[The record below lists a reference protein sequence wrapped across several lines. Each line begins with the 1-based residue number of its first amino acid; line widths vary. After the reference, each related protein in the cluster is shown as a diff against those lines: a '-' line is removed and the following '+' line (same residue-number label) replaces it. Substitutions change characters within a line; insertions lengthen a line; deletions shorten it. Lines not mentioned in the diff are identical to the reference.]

1 MVIFLYV
8 APNSTIK
15 FLSGVSI
22 NNTYNDTLYF
32 QSETAQYGIFNSYAR
47 YTLTAQS
54 YARVDGQTGI
64 LRVNLTPEQLF
75 GCNYIMFQN
84 TSFGSKWF
92 YAFITK
98 VEYRSNETSFVSFD
112 LDEMQTW
119 YFDYTVNECFIE
131 REHSLTDNPGDNLV
145 PENVET
151 GEYMSTGYDKMIPA
165 GLGINPNVM
174 IVFGCTFGYVPSGG
188 TPAAR
193 FPDYTGGANNG
204 IFSGLALHAFSTVAD
219 AVDFVTQV
227 VADKKLSGIICCY
240 MMYGT
245 FFDDQH
251 PGVITPSL
259 TAYQASLS
267 VTKPTA
273 FPGMTGY
280 TVKCKKL
287 LTAPYIQLYVT
298 NNQGN
303 ASVFP
308 FEYFSDDSLRFDLWG
323 SCAPDPAVFAVP
335 YNYKNVSGDNWDE
348 KMILKGFPVCAFNV
362 DSFKAWLAQSGSAL
376 AVSNMSSAL
385 SASISTASG
394 NPGAALGFAAGVAST
409 LQQAYI
415 HDIQPPQSHG
425 NVSGNVLYSA
435 GLLNFSY
442 CIKYIRPEFVRIID
456 DYFNKFG
463 YATHRVKTPNIGT
476 RPHWNYVQTK
486 GCSIRGNVPADT
498 ARNICNIYDAGI
510 TFWKN
515 GSEVGNYQLDNSPVN
530 EP

>member
-15 FLSGVSI
+15 FLSGVPI

-32 QSETAQYGIFNSYAR
+32 QSDTAQYGIFNSYAR

-75 GCNYIMFQN
+75 GCNYLMFQN
-84 TSFGSKWF
+84 TSFGTKWF

-98 VEYRSNETSFVSFD
+98 VEYRSNETSFVSFE

-151 GEYMSTGYDKMIPA
+151 GEYMVTPLKNMLVDNLGVQRSFCIVVMATFNYNSADPADPTNFKDFTGTAY
-165 GLGINPNVM
+165 
-174 IVFGCTFGYVPSGG
+174 
-188 TPAAR
+188 
-193 FPDYTGGANNG
+193 NG
-204 IFSGLALHAFSTVAD
+204 IYSGVRLFKFTSISGVNGVNAFLTACAD
-219 AVDFVTQV
+219 A
-227 VADKKLSGIICCY
+227 KKLSGIIGMF
-240 MMYGT
+240 MMYNDLFT
-245 FFDDQH
+245 
-251 PGVITPSL
+251 
-259 TAYQASLS
+259 TASDSVLPNLQGLDCPLD
-267 VTKPTA
+267 VTKPTTIN
-273 FPGMTGY
+273 G
-280 TVKCKKL
+280 VSVRNKKL

-298 NNQGN
+298 DNQGN
-303 ASVFP
+303 GIAFP
-308 FEYFSDDSLRFDLWG
+308 FEYFSSQAISFSAWG
-323 SCAPDPAVFAVP
+323 NTSADPAVVFVP
-335 YNYKNVSGDNWDE
+335 NNYKGAASNWDE
-348 KMILKGFPVCAFNV
+348 KIILKGFPVCAYNT
-362 DSFKAWLAQSGSAL
+362 DSYKAWLAQSGSAL
-376 AVSNMSSAL
+376 AVSNL
-385 SASISTASG
+385 SAAMSAGVGVASG
-394 NPGAALGFAAGVAST
+394 NPGAALGLVGAVAST
-409 LQQAYI
+409 VQQIYQHSI
-415 HDIQPPQSHG
+415 MPPQSHG
-425 NVSGNVLYSA
+425 NVSGNALYSA
-435 GLLNFSY
+435 GLLDLSY

-498 ARNICNIYDAGI
+498 ARNICNIYDSGI

-515 GSEVGNYQLDNSPVN
+515 GSEVGNYQLDNSPVV